1 MRLYGKIGTKFSI
14 DMQERYARQIMLPE
28 IGIAGQERLR
38 NASVLIVG
46 VGGLGSP
53 VTLYLASC
61 GVGRIGIIDP
71 DVVSLSNLQ
80 RQILYN
86 ESELGLQ
93 KTYCTTLRIK
103 RINGKTIVEQHNTRL
118 HQENACDI
126 IKNYDLVIDC
136 SDNASTR
143 YLIDDV
149 CSATK
154 KPFVY
159 GAITEFC
166 GQVSVFDSTQ
176 KWRYIDLFPNRNE
189 AVNIPT
195 KVRGVIGSLPGIIGS
210 IQATEAIKLITQLG
224 EPLIG
229 KLFTIDIRTMESHT
243 LRLK

>member
-1 MRLYGKIGTKFSI
+1 MH
-14 DMQERYARQIMLPE
+14 DRYSRQIMLPE
-28 IGIAGQERLR
+28 IGVEGQMKLH

-53 VTLYLASC
+53 VALYLAAA
-61 GVGRIGIIDP
+61 GVGRIGIVDH
-71 DVVSLSNLQ
+71 DNVSLSNLQ
-80 RQILYN
+80 RQILYA
-86 ESELGLQ
+86 ESEVGLC
-93 KTYCTTLRIK
+93 KISCASLRMK
-103 RINGKTIVEQHNTRL
+103 SVNSQLLVEQYDTWL
-118 HQENACDI
+118 DAENAREI
-126 IKNYDLVIDC
+126 IENYDVVVDC

-149 CSATK
+149 CSSLN

-159 GAITEFC
+159 GAITEYC
-166 GQVSVFDSTQ
+166 GQVSVFDNAH
-176 KWRYIDLFPNRNE
+176 KWRYIDLFPNRDE

-195 KVRGVIGSLPGIIGS
+195 QVRGVIGPLPGIVGAM
-210 IQATEAIKLITQLG
+210 QATEVIKLITRFG